1 MNIKFKHITIENF
14 LSLGHIDLDL
24 DSRGYVLVGGI
35 NKATTDSASS
45 NGSGKSSLWEALV
58 YGLTGDTIR
67 GITKVTNVNA
77 KDGALVD
84 ISFDVD
90 GVPYRILRA
99 KDHSVWKTAVK
110 LWINGEDKSG
120 KGIRETEKLIA
131 DYLPD
136 LSPQI
141 IGSVIVL
148 GQGLPQRFT
157 NNTPAGRKEVLEK
170 LTKSDYMI
178 EDLKN
183 KISSRRAQLSDEL
196 NALDIES
203 ATLTGQIKSID
214 DQISSAQLLIEAID
228 NVASLKD
235 ELDGIEAELALRQE
249 EYVELCAEV
258 DKWTKLTNDLS
269 AQCAET
275 KAALKLQC
283 AEIDKEWLQNPISSN
298 ILELEGK
305 EQYLKAERDRIAKL
319 GDVCP
324 TCGQPVPEEYKGEIM
339 SYDLELEELGV
350 KIDGLRKERQ
360 RLCEEKERK
369 RDTLIKETN
378 KKLNAIDAKCNEAFP
393 KCHEYFVKRLAS
405 EKEIANIRTERDD
418 IKSKYDK
425 ATSSKQSAED
435 TIKTLTAKKEAINSS
450 LLYNEVESHKRSEHL
465 AILSKF
471 NASVTREFRG
481 YLLAGII
488 DYINKTAKKY
498 ALSAFGSENISFEL
512 DKNNIAVRYNNK
524 DYESLSGGE
533 KQKIDV
539 IIQLALRNVLC
550 NFLRFS
556 TNIIVLDEVFDNL
569 DVVGCQQ
576 VIDLMT
582 NELKDVSSVYIV
594 THHASDL
601 SIPYDN
607 EIVVVKNTAG
617 ISELQ

>member
-24 DSRGYVLVGGI
+24 DSRGYVLVSGV

-84 ISFDVD
+84 IAFDVD

-120 KGIRETEKLIA
+120 KGIRETEKIIA

-183 KISSRRAQLSDEL
+183 KISSRRAQLSDEI
-196 NALDIES
+196 NALDIKS
-203 ATLTGQIKSID
+203 ATLNGQIKSID
-214 DQISSAQLLIEAID
+214 EHIAEAQSIID
-228 NVASLKD
+228 DIQNVTSLKE
-235 ELDGIEAELALRQE
+235 ELDSVEAELAVRQDE
-249 EYVELCAEV
+249 FNEASSNV
-258 DKWTKLTNDLS
+258 DKWTKVVNDYKTQIVEAKSAFTLQLS
-269 AQCAET
+269 
-275 KAALKLQC
+275 
-283 AEIDKEWLQNPISSN
+283 EIDKEWLQLPISAE
-298 ILELEGK
+298 IIKLEGEEK
-305 EQYLKAERDRIAKL
+305 HLKAERERIASL

-324 TCGQPVPEEYKGEIM
+324 TCGQPVPEEYKGEVM
-339 SYDLELEELGV
+339 SYDLELEELGT
-350 KIDGLRKERQ
+350 KLEKLRKEKQ
-360 RLCEEKERK
+360 RLEEEK
-369 RDTLIKETN
+369 N
-378 KKLNAIDAKCNEAFP
+378 KKRVALREESIKQIDAIDANCKAAFQRYTEYSEKRSQLGKDITEITTSCNE
-393 KCHEYFVKRLAS
+393 VRS
-405 EKEIANIRTERDD
+405 R
-418 IKSKYDK
+418 YDR
-425 ATSSKQSAED
+425 AVSLQQNAQDVIGS
-435 TIKTLTAKKEAINSS
+435 LNAKKEELNNAI
-450 LLYNEVESHKRSEHL
+450 LYKEVESHKKSEHL

-481 YLLAGII
+481 YLLSGII
-488 DYINKTAKKY
+488 DYIDKTAKKY

-512 DKNNIAVRYNNK
+512 DKNNIAVKYNDK

-582 NELKDVSSVYIV
+582 NELRDVSSVYIV

-601 SIPYDN
+601 SIPYDE

-617 ISELQ
+617 ISEI

>member
-24 DSRGYVLVGGI
+24 DSRGYVLVSGV

-120 KGIRETEKLIA
+120 KGIRETEKIIA

-183 KISSRRAQLSDEL
+183 KISSRRAQLSDEI

-203 ATLTGQIKSID
+203 ATLNGQIKSID
-214 DQISSAQLLIEAID
+214 EHIAEAQSIID
-228 NVASLKD
+228 DIQNVTSLKE
-235 ELDGIEAELALRQE
+235 ELDSVEAELAVRQDE
-249 EYVELCAEV
+249 FNEASSNV
-258 DKWTKLTNDLS
+258 DKWTKVVNDYKTQIVEAKSAFTLQLS
-269 AQCAET
+269 
-275 KAALKLQC
+275 
-283 AEIDKEWLQNPISSN
+283 EIDKEWLQLPISAE
-298 ILELEGK
+298 IIKLEGEEK
-305 EQYLKAERDRIAKL
+305 HLKAERERIASL

-324 TCGQPVPEEYKGEIM
+324 TCGQPVPEEYKGEVM
-339 SYDLELEELGV
+339 SYDLELEELGT
-350 KIDGLRKERQ
+350 KLEKLRKEKQ
-360 RLCEEKERK
+360 RLEEEK
-369 RDTLIKETN
+369 N
-378 KKLNAIDAKCNEAFP
+378 KKRVALREESIKQIDAIDANCKAAFQRYTEYSEKRSQLGKDITEITTSCNE
-393 KCHEYFVKRLAS
+393 VRS
-405 EKEIANIRTERDD
+405 R
-418 IKSKYDK
+418 YDR
-425 ATSSKQSAED
+425 AVSLQQNAQDVIGS
-435 TIKTLTAKKEAINSS
+435 LNAKKEELNNAI
-450 LLYNEVESHKRSEHL
+450 LYKEVESHKKSEHL

-481 YLLAGII
+481 YLLSGII
-488 DYINKTAKKY
+488 DYIDKTAKKY

-512 DKNNIAVRYNNK
+512 DKNNIAVKYNDK

-582 NELKDVSSVYIV
+582 NELRDVSSVYIV

-601 SIPYDN
+601 SIPYDE

-617 ISELQ
+617 ISEI